1 MTDPVLHLEFPDDT
15 CEHGP
20 EDRKRLGAGVK
31 LFLIYFLDVEIL
43 VDWDLSWG

>member
-1 MTDPVLHLEFPDDT
+1 MTDPVLHFELPDNT
-15 CEHGP
+15 SEHGP
-20 EDRKRLGAGVK
+20 EDRKCLGAGVK